1 MKNIRVVRLLVVFI
15 STPLIKLLGKIM
27 NSGWEQREK
36 AALLQS
42 DAKLL
47 HKLTLITHFETFFY
61 LCFSP
66 FDEIKWA
73 RGRERGGERGREW
86 EREGGERGRDDGV
99 IILLPT
105 KKIGN
110 DISFSFFA
118 SNISSTS
125 YFGWK
130 KMTGFAI
137 KKINLKTLFRL
148 FYPSYMNYFN
158 V

>member
-73 RGRERGGERGREW
+73 RGRERGGERRR
-86 EREGGERGRDDGV
+86 ERERVGERGGERGRDDGV

-105 KKIGN
+105 KKKLVTIFLFHFLLQIFYRPAILG
-110 DISFSFFA
+110 
-118 SNISSTS
+118 
-125 YFGWK
+125 GK
-130 KMTGFAI
+130 KWLDLQF
-137 KKINLKTLFRL
+137 KKLT
-148 FYPSYMNYFN
+148 
-158 V
+158 